1 MSEEPLPLAS
11 HVHLETDDLD
21 EARERLGPVLRP
33 HRPKVT
39 RGGADLHVVHHMAK
53 LGSTAFHYV
62 DYGTDVQ
69 VSSEQGFMVVELPL
83 AGTTIVRAGSHEVV
97 ATPEVAAVSAPTD
110 APSIQYLAPNPRLMI
125 SIDPA
130 LLDSRLALALGDR
143 PRRPVRFDPT
153 LDLTSTGGRSW
164 RRLVDTIVADFDS
177 GGPISRSPLAA
188 ASLERALV
196 DGLLSVH
203 ASSFSERIH
212 DPGSSTRPRSL
223 QKALSLL
230 EDHCAEPLTTADVA
244 EAVGVGVRSLQEAFR
259 SHLGT
264 TPMGQLRAVRMR
276 RIHAELLA
284 GGEGTSVTDV
294 ALRWGVT
301 HAGRFAREYRRMYGQ
316 SPSQTLRQGH

>member
-164 RRLVDTIVADFDS
+164 RPAGRHDRRRLRQRRSDQPVATGSGVARARAGRRPPLGPREFLFRAHPRPGLVDA
-177 GGPISRSPLAA
+177 SPLAA
-188 ASLERALV
+188 EGLVAARGPLRRA
-196 DGLLSVH
+196 
-203 ASSFSERIH
+203 
-212 DPGSSTRPRSL
+212 T
-223 QKALSLL
+223 
-230 EDHCAEPLTTADVA
+230 DH
-244 EAVGVGVRSLQEAFR
+244 R
-259 SHLGT
+259 
-264 TPMGQLRAVRMR
+264 
-276 RIHAELLA
+276 
-284 GGEGTSVTDV
+284 
-294 ALRWGVT
+294 
-301 HAGRFAREYRRMYGQ
+301 
-316 SPSQTLRQGH
+316 